1 MESNGIC
8 TPEIGEK
15 IDKIFKVFVSL
26 SSTKIIR
33 QETFDEACNR
43 MLTGSSETDP
53 IKFKLLPLNDTAPT
67 QWYYFLDESIS
78 QRILTLFTKILKH
91 RTLLS
96 YLSKAR
102 GGTKYSNLCGIIGV
116 DVGKAVEDIMKTRK
130 RIIDMDELHTVM
142 ESYEKRLQKSEEVLH
157 GDLLSANEVY
167 RSSLLREYFETKN
180 FKLISYHK
188 FTSKRTSNEAFVL
201 FTDVDTINMD
211 EDENVALLKRL
222 GNNTNEENE
231 FFIVDNKDVGRKR
244 RQQLRNKCHSFIKG
258 KVCRYDLLGTI
269 GKDLDKSIIN
279 GPKDILSKHPI
290 ASALAVLQCPSKNC
304 YNDLIESWICSFC
317 SVNPIR
323 YSLELQ
329 CFFCLVC
336 KIKIPEDK
344 ALYRCSQVSHG
355 INFEKGSS
363 ETKIEVRNLQETEEK
378 SILILGETGVGK
390 STWINGLRN
399 YLEFEDLDDAVK
411 NGGPIALIPAQF
423 TYTDQYGESYVI
435 SVGDSDET
443 NERNEVGR
451 SNTQQPQSY
460 TFTRSNG
467 QIINLIDTPG
477 LCDTDNIDEENFK
490 NILIHIKRYERIH
503 AICIL
508 LKPNNARLTVIFR
521 YCINE
526 LLTHFHKGAVENI
539 LFCFTNSRS
548 TFYCPGDTLPPLQ
561 RLLTEHDLH
570 LLDTKEDRKEKIYCF
585 DNEAFRFLAILKN
598 GIEMSTDQFKDYSNS
613 WNCSVKETDRLFNK
627 ILSLQGHETKQ
638 TIDINQARDIIL
650 TMAKPLAEITRA
662 INKSI
667 DTVKEAE
674 DQSIFIDGTA
684 KDLENKLHFQ
694 GIDLV
699 RKNLSRPRTVCTD
712 EACIERKLA
721 GLNQE
726 QVIVYSQH
734 CHPECYLKGISPEV
748 INDIRLAECLAIISS
763 TGICH
768 QCHHHYRQH
777 MHITYE
783 LEEVVKSF
791 MSEDV
796 KNEIAK
802 KETQK
807 EKYDELIRQKNVLV
821 DELTKEHDKVID
833 SSAKFGCF
841 LKENA
846 ILCYNDAVEDYL
858 QHLLD
863 EEKKKDPHLQSK
875 KQISKIEKTKEAY
888 INKRQMLDVALKNN
902 AVIDGI
908 NFSDPN
914 IVLNLQKELYS
925 LKHYG
930 STLKNVI
937 EKGQLCLLEN
947 AKFKRVIVSSRPK
960 PKKKRDNLFSVFQY
974 GFSIV
979 RSMVPQS
986 FGNFFNY
993 RMTNVNIS
1001 TVQSSYMGPFQ
1012 PDGMQSIDF
1021 NTQGYNNYHVSH
1033 PNNYSMARENS
1044 YCYQSPRSIGRGKQR
1059 K

>member
-1 MESNGIC
+1 MCWKDVRETSTKREIERAALMEIKRRMENNGIY
-8 TPEIGEK
+8 TPGIGE
-15 IDKIFKVFVSL
+15 DFDNIFKVFVSV
-26 SSTKIIR
+26 SSAKLIC

-43 MLTGSSETDP
+43 MLKGSSETYP
-53 IKFKLLPLNDTAPT
+53 IKFTLLPLNDLAPI

-78 QRILTLFTKILKH
+78 QRILNLLTKILKH
-91 RTLLS
+91 ATVLT
-96 YLSKAR
+96 YLSKAH
-102 GGTKYSNLCGIIGV
+102 GGTKYSNLYCGIEI
-116 DVGKAVEDIMKTRK
+116 DVKEAVEDIMKARR
-130 RIIDMDELHTVM
+130 RIIDMEGLHTAM
-142 ESYEKRLQKSEEVLH
+142 KRYEKRLQKNEKVLNV
-157 GDLLSANEVY
+157 DLLSANEVY
-167 RSSLLREYFETKN
+167 HSLLLREYFKTKN
-180 FKLISYHK
+180 FKLISYHE
-188 FTSKRTSNEAFVL
+188 FASKKTSNEAFVL
-201 FTDVDTINMD
+201 FTDVDKVDMD

-231 FFIVDNKDVGRKR
+231 FFIIDNKDVGRKK
-244 RQQLRNKCHSFIKG
+244 RQQLRNKCHSFVKG
-258 KVCRYDLLGTI
+258 KLNRHDLLGTI
-269 GKDLDKSIIN
+269 GKDLDKSIIK
-279 GPKDILSKHPI
+279 GPKEILSKHPI
-290 ASALAVLQCPSKNC
+290 ASASAVFQCPSRNC
-304 YNDLIESWICSFC
+304 SNNPIESWMCSIC

-336 KIKIPEDK
+336 KIKIPEEK
-344 ALYRCSQVSHG
+344 ALYRCSQVSHS
-355 INFEKGSS
+355 IDFDKGSS
-363 ETKIEVRNLQETEEK
+363 ETKIAVRNLQETEEN
-378 SILILGETGVGK
+378 SILILGETGIGK

-435 SVGDSDET
+435 SVGDSDDT

-451 SNTQQPQSY
+451 SSTKQPQSY

-490 NILIHIKRYERIH
+490 NILIHIKRYEKIH

-548 TFYCPGDTLPPLQ
+548 TFYRPGDTLPPLQ
-561 RLLTEHDLH
+561 RLLSEYDLH
-570 LLDTKEDRKEKIYCF
+570 LLDTKEDKKERIYCF
-585 DNEAFRFLAILKN
+585 DNEAFRFLAIVKN

-613 WNCSVKETDRLFNK
+613 WNYSVKETNRLFNK
-627 ILSLQGHETKQ
+627 ILSLEGHETKQ

-667 DTVKEAE
+667 DTIKEAE
-674 DQSIFIDGTA
+674 NQSIIIDGTA
-684 KDLENKLHFQ
+684 KDLESKLQFK

-699 RKNLSRPRTVCTD
+699 RKDLSRPRTVCTD
-712 EACIERKLA
+712 EACIERKLV

-726 QVIVYSQH
+726 QVILYSQH
-734 CHPECYLKGISPEV
+734 CHQNCTRKGVSPEV
-748 INDIRLAECLAIISS
+748 INDIRLARCWAIDRS

-768 QCHHHYRQH
+768 QCHHHYSQH

-783 LEEVVKSF
+783 FEEVVKSF
-791 MSEDV
+791 MSQDV

-833 SSAKFGCF
+833 SSVKFGCF
-841 LKENA
+841 LKGNA

-858 QHLLD
+858 QHLLN
-863 EEKKKDPHLQSK
+863 EEKKRDPHLQSK
-875 KQISKIEKTKEAY
+875 ELISKIEKTKEAY
-888 INKRQMLDVALKNN
+888 INKRQMLDIALKNN
-902 AVIDGI
+902 AVADGI
-908 NFSDPN
+908 DFSDPL
-914 IVLNLQKELYS
+914 IFLNLQKELYC

-930 STLKNVI
+930 NTLKNVI
-937 EKGQLCLLEN
+937 EKGQYCLFKN
-947 AKFKRVIVSSRPK
+947 VKFKRVIVSSRPK
-960 PKKKRDNLFSVFQY
+960 PKKN
-974 GFSIV
+974 GW
-979 RSMVPQS
+979 
-986 FGNFFNY
+986 
-993 RMTNVNIS
+993 
-1001 TVQSSYMGPFQ
+1001 
-1012 PDGMQSIDF
+1012 
-1021 NTQGYNNYHVSH
+1021 
-1033 PNNYSMARENS
+1033 
-1044 YCYQSPRSIGRGKQR
+1044 
-1059 K
+1059 